1 MNEEIIIT
9 HDPFAMESRGIIS
22 QDGSTQPFSV
32 PSNIQN
38 MAAVITN
45 LAYTKNIYNFKISA
59 LQETIEELTSQ
70 VNKHEQQ
77 VYSKNQIKIE
87 GI

>member
-1 MNEEIIIT
+1 
-9 HDPFAMESRGIIS
+9 
-22 QDGSTQPFSV
+22 
-32 PSNIQN
+32 